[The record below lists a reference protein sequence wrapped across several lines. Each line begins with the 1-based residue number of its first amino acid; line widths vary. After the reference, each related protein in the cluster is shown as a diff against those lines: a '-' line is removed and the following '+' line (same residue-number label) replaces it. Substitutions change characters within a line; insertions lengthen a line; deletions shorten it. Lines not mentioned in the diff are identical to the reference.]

1 MMNFLNKLMS
11 GGAKQINI
19 ETYLQDYYKQSNHI
33 LIDVRTV
40 GEFKTGH
47 LPNAKNIP
55 LNEISAKLSNIPK
68 NKTVVVVCQ
77 TGSRSNFAARTLK
90 QAGYEDVINLSG
102 GTSRWQRMGHP
113 LK

>member
-1 MMNFLNKLMS
+1 MMNFLSKLMS

-19 ETYLQDYYKQSNHI
+19 ETYLQDYYKQDNHV

-40 GEFKTGH
+40 SEFRTGY

-55 LNEISAKLSNIPK
+55 LNEISAKLSKIPK
-68 NKTVVVVCQ
+68 DKTVIVVCQ
-77 TGSRSNFAARTLK
+77 TGSRSSFAARTLK
-90 QAGYEDVINLSG
+90 NAGYEDVINLSG
-102 GTSRWQRMGHP
+102 GTSRWQRMGQP

>member
-1 MMNFLNKLMS
+1 MMNFLNKLIS
-11 GGAKQINI
+11 GAQQINI
-19 ETYLQDYYKQSNHI
+19 EAYLENYYKQNNHV

-55 LNEISAKLSNIPK
+55 LNEVANKLSKIPK
-68 NKTVVVVCQ
+68 NKTVILVCQ
-77 TGSRSNFAARTLK
+77 TGNRSNFAAKTLK
-90 QAGYEDVINLSG
+90 QAGYEDVINLTG

-113 LK
+113 VK